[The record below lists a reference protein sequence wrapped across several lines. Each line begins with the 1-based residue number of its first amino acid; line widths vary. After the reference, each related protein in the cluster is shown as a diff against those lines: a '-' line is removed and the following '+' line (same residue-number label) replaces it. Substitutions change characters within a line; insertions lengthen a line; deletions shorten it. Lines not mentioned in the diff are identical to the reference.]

1 MLNIFFLKENIHK
14 KTTLKTNLQKAH
26 QNYVLLKSVF
36 PVSPLSLWRRG
47 TNANQVFFC
56 SFLAYFSKLFYS
68 KHLRFLIYVNF
79 WTWQK
84 INVKKPKKLSYQ
96 KRCKNEK
103 KHVFRPFFYLLTVK
117 ILQIIKQKQSS
128 FEIFEVISNFF
139 SKNKYKR
146 IKSKAEGFYPPV
158 YQYVYIIFA
167 WTPLTILWQCCTTG
181 TAAVCTRPKQINPER
196 Q

>member
-1 MLNIFFLKENIHK
+1 MLNFFFLKENIHK

-56 SFLAYFSKLFYS
+56 SFLVSVK
-68 KHLRFLIYVNF
+68 F

-84 INVKKPKKLSYQ
+84 INVKKPKKFSYQ